1 MLDAVD
7 AAAVGARR
15 DKQRGEQTDFIR
27 IALDERHALGILE
40 PPRFLHHLPCLR
52 LELFGR
58 QVGKYLWIDALTP
71 LLLGIAQDL
80 LGCEVRLQPLG
91 FHGESRDS
99 LGEPLLKRP
108 FHGRSLCARDPTQAG
123 LLFAS
128 GLPRARRTKKEAA
141 LAPAEAGLMSQVLS
155 ATAGTR
161 RTTPYVKTATL
172 CKDSY

>member
-128 GLPRARRTKKEAA
+128 GLPRARDKKGSCPRPRRGRADV
-141 LAPAEAGLMSQVLS
+141 AGPVGDRGYAS
-155 ATAGTR
+155 
-161 RTTPYVKTATL
+161 YHTL
-172 CKDSY
+172 CKDSYPM

>member
-27 IALDERHALGILE
+27 IALDERHAPGILE

-99 LGEPLLKRP
+99 LGEPLLKRGP
-108 FHGRSLCARDPTQAG
+108 SMDG
-123 LLFAS
+123 LFVRATPRRQDSFLQVDF
-128 GLPRARRTKKEAA
+128 RARGGQKRK
-141 LAPAEAGLMSQVLS
+141 LPSPPPRQG
-155 ATAGTR
+155 
-161 RTTPYVKTATL
+161 
-172 CKDSY
+172 